1 MLRDGRDIVTIWEE
15 FRKRGSSQGE
25 WKEQTIIMEESRN
38 TGFTVME
45 DRRKVTDKDVE
56 KI

>member
-1 MLRDGRDIVTIWEE
+1 MWEE

-25 WKEQTIIMEESRN
+25 WKEQTIMEENRN

-45 DRRKVTDKDVE
+45 DRRKVTDKDME
-56 KI
+56 KFNTLKGP